1 MGTALES
8 HGCHGEDRMNV
19 NNEMIE
25 LGQSFVQVYKIG
37 VLWKK
42 VLTKRYK
49 NIVYCV
55 HIEIENAVRCTRKE
69 QWSRNEFC
77 WLRCFF
83 SVIRPQGTVRDSSY
97 R

>member
-8 HGCHGEDRMNV
+8 HGCHDGDRMNV
-19 NNEMIE
+19 NNEMRE

-55 HIEIENAVRCTRKE
+55 HIEIGNAVRCTQKAVESQRVLLT
-69 QWSRNEFC
+69 SLLFFC
-77 WLRCFF
+77 PL
-83 SVIRPQGTVRDSSY
+83 Q
-97 R
+97 